1 MNFKLRPQ
9 TLKVTFLGAGV
20 LACGLRALLY
30 ATAIDGRGL
39 LTANHPL
46 SIVLWALTAAAA
58 AALVLFCHSIKGPE
72 RYDDAYPV
80 SFSAF
85 LGCFAAVVGIALS
98 SLRSFGARSTVL
110 DILICVLGFVSVIA
124 LASIG
129 ICRLTG
135 KKPYT
140 LLHGV
145 VCVWFALR
153 LVSRYRVWSFDPCLQ
168 DFFFYLM
175 AHMALM
181 LAFYQHAAFG
191 AAAGSHRAVWA
202 ASLAGLY
209 LCCAALYGCEE
220 PLLMAGFAL
229 WCFTGL
235 TSLRVRKRRA
245 RPALKLDESGES
257 QS

>member
-1 MNFKLRPQ
+1 VKFNLKPK
-9 TLKVTFLGAGV
+9 TLPWAFLGAGV
-20 LACGLRALLY
+20 LAFGLRAALY
-30 ATAIDGRGL
+30 AFAMDGRGL
-39 LTANHPL
+39 LVKNHPL
-46 SIVLWALTAAAA
+46 SILLWCLTAAAA
-58 AALVLFCHSIKGPE
+58 AALVIFCRGICGPDTGTGA
-72 RYDDAYPV
+72 RPASLAPC
-80 SFSAF
+80 
-85 LGCFAAVVGIALS
+85 LGCMAAAAGIALS
-98 SLRSFGARSTVL
+98 TFRSFGDFSSVL

-191 AAAGSHRAVWA
+191 AAAGSHRAVWG

-209 LCCAALYGCEE
+209 LCCAALYSCEE

-245 RPALKLDESGES
+245 RPALKLDESGET